1 MKVTTES
8 RPYLGA
14 ALGTEEYTHAFVTG
28 KVLQWAEELQQ
39 LTTIAHSQPHA
50 AYAMTSNWTYF
61 TCTMPGI
68 GPYLLPLKEIIRTKL
83 ILALTCRP
91 PPNDTEHV
99 LLVLPVRLG
108 GIALANPTQATDT
121 EFLFS
126 TKITEALKEAILQQD
141 FQYTSEVVAHQLQ
154 GKTDVHKQRRD
165 QAMQVERTSFSHP
178 QAVHGS
184 CSRKRSLLITNIS
197 TN

>member
-14 ALGTEEYTHAFVTG
+14 ALGTEEYTNAFVTG

-50 AYAMTSNWTYF
+50 AYA
-61 TCTMPGI
+61 MPGI

-141 FQYTSEVVAHQLQ
+141 FQYIPV
-154 GKTDVHKQRRD
+154 K
-165 QAMQVERTSFSHP
+165 F
-178 QAVHGS
+178 
-184 CSRKRSLLITNIS
+184 
-197 TN
+197 